1 MKSMSNYHDV
11 LKLYGFTPEVYNVLN
26 QEAARDSFPLRP
38 ELIESAMYLYKA
50 TNGDPYLL
58 DIGSDILRSIQH
70 SSRTRCGY
78 ATVKFFT
85 KYRVILYSKLIYEIV
100 YQVNYLPIIS
110 VNKIIQCFKL
120 IELVLNNFLFIYF

>member
-1 MKSMSNYHDV
+1 MSNYHDV
-11 LKLYGFTPEVYNVLN
+11 LKLYGFTPEVYNVVN

-38 ELIESAMYLYKA
+38 ELVESAMYLYKA

-78 ATVKFFT
+78 ATVIFH
-85 KYRVILYSKLIYEIV
+85 
-100 YQVNYLPIIS
+100 IS
-110 VNKIIQCFKL
+110 V
-120 IELVLNNFLFIYF
+120 

>member
-11 LKLYGFTPEVYNVLN
+11 LKLYGFTPEVYNVIN
-26 QEAARDSFPLRP
+26 QDTARDSFPLRP
-38 ELIESAMYLYKA
+38 ELVESAMYLYKA

-78 ATVKFFT
+78 ATVIYIFIFYYHISSFKICI
-85 KYRVILYSKLIYEIV
+85 IL
-100 YQVNYLPIIS
+100 IS
-110 VNKIIQCFKL
+110 CIH
-120 IELVLNNFLFIYF
+120 

>member
-1 MKSMSNYHDV
+1 MSNYHDV
-11 LKLYGFTPEVYNVLN
+11 LKLYGFTPEVYNVVN

-38 ELIESAMYLYKA
+38 ELVESAMYLYKA

-78 ATVKFFT
+78 ASVIYYVLYFT
-85 KYRVILYSKLIYEIV
+85 FLLSFIEIL
-100 YQVNYLPIIS
+100 
-110 VNKIIQCFKL
+110 F
-120 IELVLNNFLFIYF
+120 

>member
-26 QEAARDSFPLRP
+26 QESARDSFPLRP
-38 ELIESAMYLYKA
+38 ELVESAMYLYKA

-70 SSRTRCGY
+70 SCRTRCGY
-78 ATVKFFT
+78 ATVMIFLFSLCTT
-85 KYRVILYSKLIYEIV
+85 KKI
-100 YQVNYLPIIS
+100 IIS
-110 VNKIIQCFKL
+110 SKTSNYVIMYK
-120 IELVLNNFLFIYF
+120 